1 MIIQITKYYA
11 IKIAKSING
20 YFCSLWKKE
29 NNEWY
34 PEYKSISLTKEQV
47 DNKVLDFRAIFLALK
62 GAKSTNITQLRE
74 RIQDFLLMLP
84 SYVENDELAEQSEA
98 LEILLNDLDTYL
110 LLGE

>member
-1 MIIQITKYYA
+1 MIIQITKDYA
-11 IKIAKSING
+11 IKIARSING

-62 GAKSTNITQLRE
+62 NSKSRNALQLRE